1 MEHELHRKLIS
12 LKVLQDTRSSV
23 TKWVRKVLCP
33 MDTFCLLQQ
42 FSESSARWH
51 ALWLSKVSMANA
63 LVFLRFWPWTF
74 WQNSFYG
81 LVFQWSTLCYILYQT
96 FSYQGGYR
104 CEIKMWTMS
113 SNVRGCL
120 SPFHGLLE
128 HFSQANASQMI
139 WDRGCVLFVCLI
151 HLTSN
156 FYKMQ

>member
-12 LKVLQDTRSSV
+12 LKVLQDTRRSV

-113 SNVRGCL
+113 SNVRGCQ
-120 SPFHGLLE
+120 SIPWIAGTFQSGQC
-128 HFSQANASQMI
+128 FSNDLGQRM
-139 WDRGCVLFVCLI
+139 RFVCLFNSPYFK
-151 HLTSN
+151 LL
-156 FYKMQ
+156 